1 MFNFNVLPFELQ
13 QANINIAR
21 FIINFKIQTLN
32 TIIIVKTLEKE
43 ILLEDLERFKAARL
57 SFV

>member
-57 SFV
+57 SFI

>member
-13 QANINIAR
+13 QANIDIAR

-43 ILLEDLERFKAARL
+43 ILIEDLERFKAARL
-57 SFV
+57 SFI

>member
-43 ILLEDLERFKAARL
+43 ILSEDLERFKAAHL

>member
-43 ILLEDLERFKAARL
+43 ILIEDLERFKAARL
-57 SFV
+57 SFI

>member
-13 QANINIAR
+13 RANINIAR

-43 ILLEDLERFKAARL
+43 ILIEDLERFKAARL
-57 SFV
+57 SFI